1 MDKKEFVAQIR
12 QGLQTYEREFQEM
25 RLHLVDEVLNLVSS
39 LNRALSMS
47 QHIFMSGQSGTGR
60 RSCLLLAASM
70 LRMPVVSPSL
80 SRGYGVRDFR
90 KELKM
95 FMERTVA
102 ENKPLILLIED
113 HHLSHPEFL
122 ELLNSLISSNEIPG
136 LFTLEE
142 VEHIFPDPEQ
152 VRGETYGRTFFEA
165 FCERVKRNL
174 RVVISMN
181 HKQESF
187 LQNCAANPALFTK
200 CTIIWSGAWADASM
214 EMILKEELQDDISS
228 LAAKERD
235 NLIRCTIQIHELC
248 QKRSARVQPLYFFS
262 VARTYLQIYRL
273 KLSARGSQAT
283 HLRKGLQ
290 KLREAKQLVGQLTLE
305 AEEKQR
311 LLAQQ

>member
-1 MDKKEFVAQIR
+1 MVVFDQEDK
-12 QGLQTYEREFQEM
+12 
-25 RLHLVDEVLNLVSS
+25 RLVFRDGS
-39 LNRALSMS
+39 L
-47 QHIFMSGQSGTGR
+47 H
-60 RSCLLLAASM
+60 
-70 LRMPVVSPSL
+70 
-80 SRGYGVRDFR
+80 
-90 KELKM
+90 E
-95 FMERTVA
+95 
-102 ENKPLILLIED
+102 
-113 HHLSHPEFL
+113 HL
-122 ELLNSLISSNEIPG
+122 ELLPEVAHTISSGERWTDNWHSQHG
-136 LFTLEE
+136 GGK
-142 VEHIFPDPEQ
+142 EHIFPDPEQ